1 MGPRGRKH
9 RSRRGG
15 RKRHGSR
22 WEEAGLP
29 AGNQIAEESRHS
41 GDRYRRVPEDTRC
54 VAQLEVHCL
63 LFMILPYLDY
73 LNSKYVSL
81 QHVQSLGRLSSPLS
95 HREDSR
101 S

>member
-41 GDRYRRVPEDTRC
+41 GDRSRRVPEDTRC

-73 LNSKYVSL
+73 P
-81 QHVQSLGRLSSPLS
+81 RLSVTAKTP
-95 HREDSR
+95 HPETDWTPVHCERVPF
-101 S
+101 